1 MMQTDIIWNE
11 AKALDEWLVET
22 RRDIHKHPEL
32 GMDEYRTREKVTTLL
47 DEMGIPYETGYANTG
62 VVGYIEGAKRG
73 KTVALRADMDALPIQ
88 ETNDVPYRSTVDGK
102 MHACG
107 HDAHTTILLGT
118 AQLLQKNKEQLH
130 GTVKL
135 FFQPAEETVGG
146 AKPMIEEGVMDHPK
160 VDAVFGLHVAPE
172 IPVGQVGVK
181 YGQMNASSD
190 TLHMS
195 VKGNSGHGAYP
206 HEGKDAIVIA
216 SHVVTALQSIV
227 SRNVDP
233 RESAVIS
240 IGEIHG
246 GKQKNIIADEV
257 NMVGTLRTF
266 TDEVRQL
273 SLERI
278 DEVLRYTTK
287 ALGGSYQF
295 ELGTDG
301 YTSLI
306 NNDAMVDL
314 VKQAAVHMLGV
325 EKVRTINQAS
335 MGVEDFAYFSKAAP
349 SAFFRLGCRN
359 EEKGIIHGAHTGAFD
374 IDEDCLAIGV
384 AMQTKNVIDFLSPDD
399 V

>member
-1 MMQTDIIWNE
+1 MIQPNEIWNE
-11 AKALDEWLVET
+11 AQALDAWLVEM
-22 RRDIHKHPEL
+22 RRDIHRHPEL
-32 GMDEYRTREKVTTLL
+32 GMEEYQTREKVTTLL

-62 VVGYIEGAKRG
+62 VVGYIKGENEG

-88 ETNDVPYRSTVDGK
+88 ETNDVPYKSTVDGK

-118 AQLLQKNKEQLH
+118 AKLLQKNREHLR

-146 AKPMIEEGVMDHPK
+146 AKPMIEQGVMENPK

-172 IPVGQVGVK
+172 IPVGNIGVK

-190 TLHMS
+190 TLLMTI
-195 VKGNSGHGAYP
+195 KGQSGHGAYP
-206 HEGKDAIVIA
+206 HDGKDAIVIS
-216 SHVVTALQSIV
+216 SHVITALQTIV

-257 NMVGTLRTF
+257 EMVGTLRTF
-266 TDEVRQL
+266 TEEVRQL
-273 SLERI
+273 TLDRI
-278 DEVLRYTTK
+278 DALLNYTTK
-287 ALGGSYQF
+287 ALGGGYVF

-306 NNDAMVDL
+306 NNTSMVDM
-314 VKQAAVHMLGV
+314 VKHAGTKLLGAA
-325 EKVRTINQAS
+325 KVTTIQHPS
-335 MGVEDFAYFSKAAP
+335 MGVEDFAYFTKAAP

-359 EEKGIIHGAHTGAFD
+359 EAKDIIHGAHTGKFD
-374 IDEDCLAIGV
+374 IDEDCLSIGV
-384 AMQTKNVIDFLSPDD
+384 AMQTQNVLDCLNGTD
-399 V
+399 